1 MRVFGTSE
9 ALSAKIAGLYILV
22 LATWAILARSRALV
36 VLEAAQRAC
45 STVVAACAAN
55 IVMETPF
62 TAPHTHSLVLLL
74 LVPARFTQNAF
85 MRAVAWR
92 VRTCFARKA
101 IAHSTLVF
109 AGIVPACEAVRTSR
123 IARRRP
129 LTLPAL
135 NTR

>member
-1 MRVFGTSE
+1 MRVLGASE
-9 ALSAKIAGLYILV
+9 ALSAKIAALHILV
-22 LATWAILARSRALV
+22 LASRTILARSRALV

-45 STVVAACAAN
+45 STVVTARAAHT
-55 IVMETPF
+55 VMETPF
-62 TAPHTHSLVLLL
+62 TAPHAHSLVLLL
-74 LVPARFTQNAF
+74 LVPARFARNAC
-85 MRAVAWR
+85 MRAIAWR
-92 VRTCFARKA
+92 VRARFARKA
-101 IAHSTLVF
+101 VAHSTLVF